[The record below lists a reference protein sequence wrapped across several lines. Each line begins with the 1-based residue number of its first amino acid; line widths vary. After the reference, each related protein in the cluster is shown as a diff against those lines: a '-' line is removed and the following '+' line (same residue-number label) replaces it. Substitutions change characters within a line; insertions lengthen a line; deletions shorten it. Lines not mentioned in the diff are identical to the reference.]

1 MLSLVKPGSPGMED
15 DKRTQQP
22 PSQACPG
29 ARVARA
35 RPLPRRKT
43 LEGGEGDRKR
53 NRKWLWLH
61 GGQSATWQ
69 PLSLHTTWCR
79 WQQVRVVSCQL
90 PKAGRWMPSP
100 SPCRR
105 APRAHA
111 CGSVSSLTGGH
122 TQLLATFTPRC
133 FQKDAGFQ
141 GNMPCPAPRA
151 SQHLHL
157 PGAAAALMERL
168 SVSPVPR
175 LHLSI
180 DPGQPTPDSCRYS
193 TWRQPVQTV
202 TAAGETTQSQWPP
215 LIVTHA

>member
-53 NRKWLWLH
+53 NWKWLWLH

-90 PKAGRWMPSP
+90 PKAGRWMPLP

-111 CGSVSSLTGGH
+111 CGSVSSHRGTHPTPCHFHSTVFPERRRFPRQHALPRPKSVT
-122 TQLLATFTPRC
+122 TPPPPRC
-133 FQKDAGFQ
+133 RRRAHGEAV
-141 GNMPCPAPRA
+141 GVACASAP
-151 SQHLHL
+151 SQH
-157 PGAAAALMERL
+157 
-168 SVSPVPR
+168 
-175 LHLSI
+175 
-180 DPGQPTPDSCRYS
+180 
-193 TWRQPVQTV
+193 
-202 TAAGETTQSQWPP
+202 
-215 LIVTHA
+215 